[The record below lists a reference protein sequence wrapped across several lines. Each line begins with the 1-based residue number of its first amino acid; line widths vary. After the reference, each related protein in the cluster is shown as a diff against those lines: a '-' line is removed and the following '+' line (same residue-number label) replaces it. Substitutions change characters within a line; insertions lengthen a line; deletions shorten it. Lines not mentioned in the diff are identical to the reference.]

1 MIDLKK
7 EFDAPKITQK
17 ILKFFYVDRIFARSG
32 YLLTSRTP
40 LYGVLS
46 TIPLLL
52 AYEIMTLFVG
62 NYELYYVRNFS
73 DIIFKELLDLMG
85 IHGPFAFGLLIIVI
99 VTIIFYLREKN
110 FKKLNL
116 KYFLWIIL
124 ESGLYAVIIGYIS
137 SKFTQILFLIINIK
151 EVKDVGIMLSL
162 GAGFYE
168 ELVFRVLFFGI
179 SAYTLILLKVRP
191 YMAYLAAAL
200 FSSILFSW
208 SHYLGGENFT
218 IISAFYRFFM
228 GLLLCVLYKLRG
240 FGVIAYTHAIYD
252 LMIILHH

>member
-1 MIDLKK
+1 M
-7 EFDAPKITQK
+7 PKIIDK
-17 ILKFFYVDRIFARSG
+17 ILKFFYIDRIFSRSG

-40 LYGVLS
+40 FYGLLS

-62 NYELYYVRNFS
+62 NYELYYVRNYS
-73 DIIFKELLDLMG
+73 DVIFKELLGLLG
-85 IHGPFAFGLLIIVI
+85 IHGPFAIGLFIIGVI
-99 VTIIFYLREKN
+99 SIIYYLRDRESN
-110 FKKLNL
+110 RINL
-116 KYFLWIIL
+116 KYFIWIIL
-124 ESGLYAVIIGYIS
+124 ESSLYAVIIGYIS
-137 SKFTQILFLIINIK
+137 SRFTQILFLIIDIK

-191 YMAYLAAAL
+191 VNAYLIAAL

-208 SHYLGGENFT
+208 SHYLGGEQFT
-218 IISAFYRFFM
+218 FITAFYRFFI
-228 GLLLCVLYKLRG
+228 GLLLCGLYKLRG
-240 FGVIAYTHAIYD
+240 FGVVAYTHAIYD
-252 LMIILHH
+252 LIIIINS

>member
-1 MIDLKK
+1 MKK
-7 EFDAPKITQK
+7 GFYLSKITQK
-17 ILKFFYVDRIFARSG
+17 ILKFFYIDRIFARSG
-32 YLLTSRTP
+32 YLLSSRTP
-40 LYGVLS
+40 LYGLLS

-62 NYELYYVRNFS
+62 NYEIYYVRNYS
-73 DIIFKELLDLMG
+73 DVVFKELLDLLG
-85 IHGPFAFGLLIIVI
+85 IHGPFAIGLFIIGVI
-99 VTIIFYLREKN
+99 TLIFYLRDKE

-116 KYFLWIIL
+116 KYFIWIIL

-137 SKFTQILFLIINIK
+137 FKFTQILFLIINIK
-151 EVKDVGIMLSL
+151 EFKDVGIMLSL

-191 YMAYLAAAL
+191 FVAYLIAAL
-200 FSSILFSW
+200 FSSVLFSW
-208 SHYLGGENFT
+208 SHYLGSEPFT
-218 IISAFYRFFM
+218 ITSAFYRFFM

-240 FGVIAYTHAIYD
+240 FGVVAYTHAIYD
-252 LMIILHH
+252 LIIILNR